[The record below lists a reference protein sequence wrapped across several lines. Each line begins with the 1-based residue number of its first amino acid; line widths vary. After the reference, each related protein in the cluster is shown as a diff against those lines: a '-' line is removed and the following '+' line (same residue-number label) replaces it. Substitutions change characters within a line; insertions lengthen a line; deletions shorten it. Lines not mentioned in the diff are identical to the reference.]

1 MLEDTPIPNGF
12 SPIQRTTV
20 DQRVATFQ
28 ANSNSIYNKYSP
40 FTTYSLGPSQ
50 PFVYTKISDST
61 FSKNLTKY
69 DSQAFPIGSTVRD
82 LQRIGQYSV
91 SGNGIL
97 YLGKQLLLQN
107 TNAFNET
114 RIYNPLS
121 LLKATARPGSL
132 GLIDYPK
139 RHLETS
145 GGLLN
150 FFKDA
155 LLSTIGFE
163 TKDAEKPRIEGT
175 ATGVGG
181 VAYSTYAGSLG
192 GARAGMLRLGTAKSA
207 ISIFESRWVT
217 SSKKGNTDGGFL
229 AKLGSALVGKLKSM
243 IPSTNPLGAFGGKE
257 SDTWEYRPEYKTG
270 AMGVYDILITDT
282 SGFLTGK
289 KSKEFTQFYND
300 TSPKANSTGNVDVK
314 ALEYHRYYPNTGAT
328 VGDTSVR
335 YASPDKIRIEGL
347 TSDPSFGGI
356 GALQGTTGLKNVY
369 AEYIKTIESFDI
381 NKPIQSRRSTEAYDR
396 LKFKNPDGNETS
408 YPTYKDIPSQNGD
421 LNAFENKMSNKTTTL
436 DKRGFSKISVYDSE
450 MSYKNRDGS
459 DSYNSIELTSG
470 ERDNIPSNLL
480 SVYDNDQSKDLIFF
494 YFYDLIN
501 KIYVP
506 FRATVTGL
514 SDQHSADW
522 ETIEYIGRADKLF
535 LYKGFSRDV
544 NFSFTVYANSALEM
558 LPMWNR
564 INYLVGFT
572 KPSKYTDMGVRT
584 NIKDKDKEANLK
596 KIIDGLNEASD
607 NAMEDDQDTQAN
619 INAAIAATESERRK
633 TVVSGKES
641 RFIYPPM
648 ITFRLGDLFYD
659 QPAVMQSVS
668 VTIPDDTN
676 WESLRSKDYSYIAS
690 PTKTIIIDGVKSRQL
705 PMKVD
710 VSVQLKLMEKRQ
722 ALGSDAH
729 YGDASYG
736 TDGTETGRWLL

>member
-1 MLEDTPIPNGF
+1 MIEYQPIPNGF
-12 SPIQRTTV
+12 SPIQRLTA

-28 ANSNSIYNKYSP
+28 ANSNSIYNKYTP
-40 FTTYSLGPSQ
+40 FTTYSIGPSQ
-50 PFVYTKISDST
+50 PFVYTKISDSNV
-61 FSKNLTKY
+61 SKNLTKY

-91 SGNGIL
+91 TGNGIL

-163 TKDAEKPRIEGT
+163 TKDAEKPRIDGT
-175 ATGVGG
+175 AIGVGG
-181 VAYSTYAGSLG
+181 VAYSNYAGAQG
-192 GARAGMLRLGTAKSA
+192 GARAGLIRLGTAKSA
-207 ISIFESRWVT
+207 ISVFESRWVT
-217 SSKKGNTDGGFL
+217 SPNQGGTNGGFL
-229 AKLGSALVGKLKSM
+229 ANLGSALVSKLKSL
-243 IPSTNPLGAFGGKE
+243 IPSTNPMGAFGGKE
-257 SDTWEYRPEYKTG
+257 SDTWQYRPEYKTG
-270 AMGVYDILITDT
+270 NDGAYYAFLADN
-282 SGFLTGK
+282 SGFLTTPHRA
-289 KSKEFTQFYND
+289 SAIFYND
-300 TSPKANSTGNVDVK
+300 INSGANTAKTTGVNTVK
-314 ALEYHRYYPNTGAT
+314 NFHRYYPGRKDPNDTSMLYASVPKIT
-328 VGDTSVR
+328 NDVLGDTTSQITGNVVTIQINNLKKLHENMVR
-335 YASPDKIRIEGL
+335 TID
-347 TSDPSFGGI
+347 SFKGE
-356 GALQGTTGLKNVY
+356 ANQFRKS
-369 AEYIKTIESFDI
+369 AERYSEVKDY
-381 NKPIQSRRSTEAYDR
+381 K
-396 LKFKNPDGNETS
+396 GVS
-408 YPTYKDIPSQNGD
+408 YPVYKDIPGKGSD
-421 LNAFENKMSNKTTTL
+421 SKTFEVGMVEKTITL
-436 DKRGFSKISVYDSE
+436 DKRGFSKISVYDFVG
-450 MSYKNRDGS
+450 SYKNRDGS
-459 DSYNSIELTSG
+459 DSYNSIEPTTG
-470 ERDNIPSNLL
+470 ERDKMPSNLS
-480 SVYDNDQSKDLIFF
+480 SVYDEKQSQDLIYF

-506 FRATVTGL
+506 FRATITSL
-514 SDQHSADW
+514 SDQHSAEW
-522 ETIEYIGRADKLF
+522 EDINYIGRADKLF

-544 NFSFTVYANSALEM
+544 NFSFTVYANSATEM

-584 NIKDKDKEANLK
+584 NNTE
-596 KIIDGLNEASD
+596 
-607 NAMEDDQDTQAN
+607 AN
-619 INAAIAATESERRK
+619 INAARAATVNELNIASEGNPEAADNLTK
-633 TVVSGKES
+633 ILEAFDEASKKNIVSGKES

-648 ITFRLGDLFYD
+648 VTLRLGDLFYD
-659 QPAVMQSVS
+659 QPCVISSVG
-668 VTIPDDTN
+668 VNIPDDTN
-676 WESLRSKDYSYIAS
+676 WETLRSQDYSYVAS
-690 PTKTIIIDGVKSRQL
+690 PAKTININGVKSLQL

-710 VSVQLKLMEKRQ
+710 VSLQLKLMEKRQ

-729 YGDASYG
+729 YGNASYS

>member
-12 SPIQRTTV
+12 SPIQKTTA

-28 ANSNSIYNKYSP
+28 ANSNSIYNKYTP
-40 FTTYSLGPSQ
+40 FTTNSIGPSQ
-50 PFVYTKISDST
+50 PFVYTKISAST
-61 FSKNLTKY
+61 LSKNLTKY

-91 SGNGIL
+91 TGNGLL
-97 YLGKQLLLQN
+97 YLGKQLLMQN

-132 GLIDYPK
+132 GLIDYPQ

-145 GGLLN
+145 GGILN

-155 LLSTIGFE
+155 LLSTIGIQS
-163 TKDAEKPRIEGT
+163 KNLSAISKRPIEGT
-175 ATGVGG
+175 ATGG
-181 VAYSTYAGSLG
+181 YSNYADARG
-192 GARAGMLRLGTAKSA
+192 GARAGVLRYNTAERASTKFNEVWVSAGGGDESSGKFLKNLGNALLKKL
-207 ISIFESRWVT
+207 T
-217 SSKKGNTDGGFL
+217 SL
-229 AKLGSALVGKLKSM
+229 
-243 IPSTNPLGAFGGKE
+243 IPSTNPLGAFGGK
-257 SDTWEYRPEYKTG
+257 TGINWEYRPEYKNG
-270 AMGVYDILITDT
+270 EDGIYYVFLSDR
-282 SGFLTGK
+282 SGFLTTPHRA
-289 KSKEFTQFYND
+289 SAIFYND
-300 TSPKANSTGNVDVK
+300 KISGAGNAKTTGVNTVK
-314 ALEYHRYYPNTGAT
+314 NFHRYYPGRRDPKDTSMIYASDPKIIND
-328 VGDTSVR
+328 VLGDTTSEITGDVVTIQINNLKKLHENMVR
-335 YASPDKIRIEGL
+335 TIS
-347 TSDPSFGGI
+347 SF
-356 GALQGTTGLKNVY
+356 QNEPNQFKKS
-369 AEYIKTIESFDI
+369 AERYSEV
-381 NKPIQSRRSTEAYDR
+381 
-396 LKFKNPDGNETS
+396 KFKNPDGKETS
-408 YPTYKDIPSQNGD
+408 YPSYKDIPGKGSTNEK
-421 LNAFENKMSNKTTTL
+421 FESLMQKAAGIITL
-436 DKRGFSKISVYDSE
+436 DNRMFAKVSDYEANSLANSSDQYNEYDVINGERGEIPD
-450 MSYKNRDGS
+450 
-459 DSYNSIELTSG
+459 ELTS
-470 ERDNIPSNLL
+470 D
-480 SVYDNDQSKDLIFF
+480 DQSQDLIFF

-522 ETIEYIGRADKLF
+522 ETVEYIGRADKLF

-544 NFSFTVYANSALEM
+544 NLSFTVYANSALEM

-584 NIKDKDKEANLK
+584 NNTEAN
-596 KIIDGLNEASD
+596 INVARAATVEQQSV
-607 NAMEDDQDTQAN
+607 AMDYDQDTQADLTKIIEALDEASKKN
-619 INAAIAATESERRK
+619 I
-633 TVVSGKES
+633 VSGKES

-659 QPAVMQSVS
+659 QPAVMQSVG

-676 WESLRSKDYSYIAS
+676 WESLRAEDYSYIAS

-729 YGDASYG
+729 YGNASYS